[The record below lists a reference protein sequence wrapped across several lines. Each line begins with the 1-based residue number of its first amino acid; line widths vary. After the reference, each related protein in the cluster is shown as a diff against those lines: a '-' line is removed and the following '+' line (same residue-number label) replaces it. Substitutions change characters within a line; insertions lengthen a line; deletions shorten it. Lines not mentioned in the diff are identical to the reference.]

1 MSALGLGRVKT
12 FALPARVEHLEGTA
26 PRQSP
31 IMLRSRRSIPRYR
44 IVFSTSRRCMS
55 FHTARVISRKSNQDQ
70 RSLYFRYT
78 PKSGNEFNARRNVAL
93 CQKRLNAAQQTE
105 CRDQVID
112 SSSARAISAPKILL
126 RRIRFESVMPQ
137 FALALVYY
145 LCGGSSNRTA

>member
-55 FHTARVISRKSNQDQ
+55 FHTARVIRVRPTRFRRSRHV
-70 RSLYFRYT
+70 RFA
-78 PKSGNEFNARRNVAL
+78 PESGHPIFHAALDGCTEFELTHWTGQQLATTYVNRCSQVKEDIHSRVTFKQWITDRR
-93 CQKRLNAAQQTE
+93 
-105 CRDQVID
+105 
-112 SSSARAISAPKILL
+112 
-126 RRIRFESVMPQ
+126 
-137 FALALVYY
+137 
-145 LCGGSSNRTA
+145 

>member
-55 FHTARVISRKSNQDQ
+55 FHTARVIHDRCGQSRM
-70 RSLYFRYT
+70 
-78 PKSGNEFNARRNVAL
+78 
-93 CQKRLNAAQQTE
+93 
-105 CRDQVID
+105 VID
-112 SSSARAISAPKILL
+112 VRFAPQSGH
-126 RRIRFESVMPQ
+126 RE
-137 FALALVYY
+137 LASICPWPLTVDCAPP
-145 LCGGSSNRTA
+145 L